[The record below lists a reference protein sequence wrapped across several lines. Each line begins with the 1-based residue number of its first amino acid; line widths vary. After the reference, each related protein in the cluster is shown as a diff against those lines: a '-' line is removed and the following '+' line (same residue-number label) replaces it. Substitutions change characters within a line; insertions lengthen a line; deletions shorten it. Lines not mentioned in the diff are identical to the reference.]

1 MASSKI
7 IIYQIFTRLYG
18 NRNTTRKE
26 NGSIVENGCGKMNDF
41 TPSALKKIREMGVS
55 HIWYTGII
63 RHATQTDYSA
73 YGIPKNHPAIVKGK
87 AGSPY
92 AITDYYDVDPD
103 LATNVEKR
111 MREFEALI
119 ERTHK
124 AGMKVIIDFVPNH
137 VARQYHSICKP
148 EGVKDLGE
156 EDHTQ
161 NGFDPQNNFYYCPGQ
176 RFTPYFDLYHG
187 EVEPYIEEPAKATG
201 NDCFHNA
208 PGMNDWYETV
218 KLNYGL
224 DYYAGR
230 VGHFNPIPDTWG
242 KMTDILLF
250 WAKKGVDGFRCD
262 MAEMVPAEFWR
273 WATDKLKYIYP
284 DIIFIGEVYNPAEYR
299 NYLGAGFD
307 FLYDKV
313 GMYDTLREV
322 MRGNQSTHA
331 ITWAWQQTDNIR
343 DHMLYFLEN
352 HDEQRIASSFF
363 AGDARKG
370 IPGLVV
376 SALLQ
381 KNPVMIYFGQEYGER
396 GMDKEGFSG
405 NDGRTTIFDY
415 WSLDT
420 MVRAFGRRLTTNQKA
435 LSSIYNN
442 VLNIAREE
450 KAVIEGV
457 CFDLMYVNG
466 QYHRQY
472 AFLRKAGSEVLLVVA
487 NFDDLPTT
495 MDVTIPA
502 HAFDYLGIKE
512 KKSATLT
519 DLLSGKEMKRQLFH
533 DCYVSVDL
541 EPLGAVILKFKV

>member
-1 MASSKI
+1 MKQKA
-7 IIYQIFTRLYG
+7 IIYQVFTRLYG
-18 NRNTTRKE
+18 NKNTTRKE
-26 NGSIVENGCGKMNDF
+26 NGTLAENGCGKMNDF
-41 TPSALKKIREMGVS
+41 TPTALKKIREMGVS

-73 YGIPKNHPAIVKGK
+73 YGIPRQHPAVVKGR

-92 AITDYYDVDPD
+92 AIADYYDVDPD
-103 LATNVEKR
+103 LAVSVPER
-111 MREFEALI
+111 MKEFEQLI

-156 EDHTQ
+156 DDDPSK
-161 NGFDPQNNFYYCPGQ
+161 GFDPQNNFYYCPGQ

-187 EVEPYIEEPAKATG
+187 ERDPYEEEPAKATG

-250 WAKKGVDGFRCD
+250 WARKGVDGFRCD
-262 MAEMVPAEFWR
+262 MAEMVPADFWH
-273 WATDKLKYIYP
+273 WATDKLKFANPGIV
-284 DIIFIGEVYNPAEYR
+284 FIGEVYDPTQYR

-307 FLYDKV
+307 YLYDKV

-331 ITWAWQQTDNIR
+331 ITGAWQQTDDIR
-343 DHMLYFLEN
+343 EHMLYFLEN

-370 IPGLVV
+370 IPALAV

-381 KNPVMIYFGQEYGER
+381 QNPLMIYAGQEYGEH

-415 WSLDT
+415 WSVDT
-420 MVRAFGRRLTTNQKA
+420 LVRAATRKLTSQEKA
-435 LSSIYNN
+435 LKDIYNK
-442 VLNIAREE
+442 VCQIATTER
-450 KAVIEGV
+450 AAIEGV
-457 CFDLMYVNG
+457 SFDLMYVNG

-472 AFLRKAGSEVLLVVA
+472 AFLRKAGAETLLVVA
-487 NFDDLPTT
+487 NFDALPTT

-502 HAFDYLGIKE
+502 HAFDYLNIKE

-519 DLLSGKEMKRQLFH
+519 DLVNGKEMKRQLFR

-541 EPLGAVILKFKV
+541 EPLGIAVLKFKG